1 MSIEIENAGKVKI
14 VNAKAAGI
22 DIKDAGSVEMKN
34 ILISKDELKCV
45 DANCLR
51 HLCPDEH
58 CYPCKDLRGY
68 QSSKPKVNK

>member
-45 DANCLR
+45 DAN
-51 HLCPDEH
+51 
-58 CYPCKDLRGY
+58 
-68 QSSKPKVNK
+68 